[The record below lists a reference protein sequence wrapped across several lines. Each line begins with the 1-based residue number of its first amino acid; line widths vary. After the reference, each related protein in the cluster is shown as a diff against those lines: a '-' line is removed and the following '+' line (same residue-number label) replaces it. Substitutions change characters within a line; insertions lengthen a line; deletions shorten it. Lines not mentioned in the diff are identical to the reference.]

1 MLMFG
6 SFTEKALSAYESLVK
21 KQYAEKQ
28 KKVRSAQGTEMMD
41 NYGVSDTDHDF
52 LDADES
58 IDADDYAESWD
69 FTTCI
74 RSNGTLYGIAPG
86 KKCRKGSET
95 KSVTKEDKQR
105 EALKRKVQKE
115 IESNPR
121 MSYLKKAVEGR
132 KNAIANRESFI
143 KENKYPA
150 ANAGIQKEI
159 EKAKKELDDL
169 NKDILREKRRIAKQ
183 ILDESQKPT
192 RAQRLGRLSARKARA
207 EKVLADLQKERK
219 ESDTE
224 RSARQGV
231 FNKSLWD

>member
-1 MLMFG
+1 MFG

-95 KSVTKEDKQR
+95 KGVTKEDKQR
-105 EALKRKVQKE
+105 EALKRRVQKE

-159 EKAKKELDDL
+159 EKAKKELENL
-169 NKDILREKRRIAKQ
+169 NKDILRERRRIAKQ
-183 ILDESQKPT
+183 VVDEAKKPT
-192 RAQRLGRLSARKARA
+192 RAQRLGRLSATKARA
-207 EKVLADLQKERK
+207 EKVLADLRK
-219 ESDTE
+219 EKEETPTQKSGK
-224 RSARQGV
+224 QGV
-231 FNKSLWD
+231 FNKSQWD